1 MAVRTSVPSIVEF
14 CTDPQLLGLSLS
26 PAQATLLKSTYGLP
40 LRKNE
45 LELFRQCTGRENYP
59 GHPFGEVTV
68 IAGARASKDSR
79 IAAPVVLYEAIF
91 GGHERHLGKGE
102 RAIIPI
108 VAQDQ
113 RATRIAFG
121 YVRDYL
127 SHSTLLAGMV
137 EEVLSTEISLNNR
150 LTVSCFP
157 CTLRSLRGWSIPA
170 GVMDEL
176 GFYRLEGQADSDA
189 EVQASL
195 RRGTLNFPMPRL
207 VKISTPY
214 MRGGV
219 LYEDF
224 KNGFGKDN
232 PDLLVWKA
240 SSLLMNPSL
249 KAERLEREKR
259 LDPSRFAREYEAEF
273 ADDLEAFLPGV
284 WVEDAVVAGRHELP
298 PREGVRYFGAVDP
311 SGGGADA
318 FTFCIAHSEGQNSER
333 RAVQDLIKG
342 WARRGNQK
350 VDLEGV
356 VKGIAET
363 LKDYRLSVVH
373 GDKYAAGWVREAFQ
387 REGIRYE
394 NSEEKSK
401 AYLEMEPLFAQG
413 RIDLLDHPQLVREL
427 KTLERRPRP
436 GGKTIVDHPRGGHD
450 DYANALAGALTLV
463 LKRGAASLAVPELVG
478 TRRSYW
484 AGPV

>member
-1 MAVRTSVPSIVEF
+1 MKATPTIIEF
-14 CTDPQLLGLSLS
+14 VTDPQLLGLSLS
-26 PAQATLLKSTYGLP
+26 QAQAVLLKSIYGLP
-40 LRKNE
+40 LSKEE
-45 LELFRQCTGRENYP
+45 LELFQQCTGREKYP
-59 GHPFGEVTV
+59 GHAFGEVTV
-68 IAGARASKDSR
+68 IAGARAGKDSR
-79 IAAPVVLYEAIF
+79 IAAPVAVYEAIF
-91 GGHERHLGKGE
+91 GDHERHLAKGE
-102 RAIIPI
+102 RAIVPV
-108 VAQDQ
+108 VAQDA

-127 SHSTLLAGMV
+127 TSSPLLAGMV
-137 EEVLSTEISLNNR
+137 EDVLSTEISLNNR

-170 GVMDEL
+170 GILDEL
-176 GFYRLEGQADSDA
+176 GFYRLEGSADSDA
-189 EVQASL
+189 EVQASI
-195 RRGTLNFPMPRL
+195 RRGMLNFPQPRL

-214 MRGGV
+214 MKGGV

-249 KAERLEREKR
+249 KPERLEREKR
-259 LDPSRFAREYEAEF
+259 LDPTRFSREYEAEF
-273 ADDLEAFLPGV
+273 ADDLEAFLPAA
-284 WVEDAVVAGRHELP
+284 WIEEAVVAERHELSA
-298 PREGVRYFGAVDP
+298 REGVQYVGAVDP

-318 FTFCIAHSEGQNSER
+318 FTFCIVHSEGQNSER

-342 WARRGNQK
+342 WARRGSQK

-363 LKDYRLSVVH
+363 LKSYKLSSVV
-373 GDKYAAGWVREAFQ
+373 GDKYSAGWVREAFQ

-394 NSEEKSK
+394 NSEDKSK
-401 AYLEMEPLFAQG
+401 VYLEMEPLFATG

-436 GGKTIVDHPRGGHD
+436 GGKTIVDHPRSGHD
-450 DYANALAGALTLV
+450 DFANV
-463 LKRGAASLAVPELVG
+463 LAVATFAAVG
-478 TRRSYW
+478 SANVRW
-484 AGPV
+484 EVL